1 MTGFVDLFGLDF
13 DGVAAALILAGG
25 FHLESL
31 SHEGFG
37 EDFGVFIQLEVSLG
51 LGEPDGHCHDDGGA
65 GVVGVAGNLQF
76 GLLELLGV
84 AVVVGNLQ
92 FGLLELLGVVVEL
105 FLGFRITL
113 FGQLNFK
120 PAGTLA
126 RYLGCF
132 ISGAGPVEFV
142 GGSFRGLAA
151 VGVGVLRSEEFLGA
165 TLL

>member
-1 MTGFVDLFGLDF
+1 MTGFVDLFGLDL
-13 DGVAAALILAGG
+13 DGVASALILAGG

-31 SHEGFG
+31 SHEGFAG
-37 EDFGVFIQLEVSLG
+37 DFGVFIQLEVSLG
-51 LGEPDGHCHDDGGA
+51 LGESDGHCHDDGGA

-76 GLLELLGV
+76 GLPEP
-84 AVVVGNLQ
+84 
-92 FGLLELLGVVVEL
+92 LGVVLEL

-126 RYLGCF
+126 RYFGCF

>member
-1 MTGFVDLFGLDF
+1 MTGFVDLFGLDLN
-13 DGVAAALILAGG
+13 GVAAALILAGG

-31 SHEGFG
+31 SNEGFTG
-37 EDFGVFIQLEVSLG
+37 DFGGFIHLEVSGG
-51 LGEPDGHCHDDGGA
+51 LSEPDGHCHDGGGAGGA
-65 GVVGVAGNLQF
+65 GVVGVA
-76 GLLELLGV
+76 
-84 AVVVGNLQ
+84 GNLQ

-126 RYLGCF
+126 RYFGCF

-142 GGSFRGLAA
+142 GGSFRGPAA

>member
-1 MTGFVDLFGLDF
+1 MTGFVDLFGLDL

-31 SHEGFG
+31 SHEGFAG
-37 EDFGVFIQLEVSLG
+37 DFGVFIQLEVSLG

-84 AVVVGNLQ
+84 
-92 FGLLELLGVVVEL
+92 VVEL

-126 RYLGCF
+126 RYFGCF

>member
-31 SHEGFG
+31 SHEGFAG
-37 EDFGVFIQLEVSLG
+37 DFGVFIQLEVSLG

-65 GVVGVAGNLQF
+65 GVVGVT
-76 GLLELLGV
+76 
-84 AVVVGNLQ
+84 GNLQ

-132 ISGAGPVEFV
+132 ISGAGPVELA
-142 GGSFRGLAA
+142 GGCGSFRGLAA